1 MTEKRRIMPR
11 IQPQDKTPFDTVQ
24 FRMRKDIVAK
34 LYAYAK
40 FLNDS
45 SPSYVVSA
53 ALKEV
58 FEADKEY
65 QKWISERPEMLE
77 AGINNPSRRGRPKAA

>member
-1 MTEKRRIMPR
+1 MPR
-11 IQPQDKTPFDTVQ
+11 IQPQDKTPFETMQ
-24 FRMRKDIVAK
+24 FRMRKDIVAS

-53 ALKEV
+53 ALKDI
-58 FEADKEY
+58 FEADKDY
-65 QKWISERPEMLE
+65 QKWLAERPEMLD
-77 AGINNPSRRGRPKAA
+77 AAAYKSARRGRPKAHLSAA

>member
-1 MTEKRRIMPR
+1 MPK
-11 IQPQDKTPFDTVQ
+11 IQPQDKTPFETVQ

-58 FEADKEY
+58 FDADKEY
-65 QKWISERPEMLE
+65 QKWLSEKPEALE
-77 AGINNPSRRGRPKAA
+77 MVANVPVRRGRPKAA

>member
-1 MTEKRRIMPR
+1 MPK
-11 IQPQDKTPFDTVQ
+11 IQPQDKTPFETVQ
-24 FRMRKDIVAK
+24 FRMRKDIVVK

-53 ALKEV
+53 ALKDV
-58 FEADKEY
+58 FDADKEY
-65 QKWISERPEMLE
+65 QKWLTERPEVLE
-77 AGINNPSRRGRPKAA
+77 APLSIQVRRGRPANVHPIPA

>member
-1 MTEKRRIMPR
+1 MPR
-11 IQPQDKTPFDTVQ
+11 IQPQGKTPFESVQ

-58 FEADKEY
+58 FEADKDY
-65 QKWISERPEMLE
+65 QKWLSERPEMLE
-77 AGINNPSRRGRPKAA
+77 AAINIPSRRGRPKAA

>member
-1 MTEKRRIMPR
+1 MPK

-58 FEADKEY
+58 FDGDKDF
-65 QKWISERPEMLE
+65 QKWLAERPEMLE
-77 AGINNPSRRGRPKAA
+77 MPLNIAVRRGRPASVHPIPA

>member
-1 MTEKRRIMPR
+1 MPR

-53 ALKEV
+53 ALKEYSKRTRTIKNG
-58 FEADKEY
+58 F
-65 QKWISERPEMLE
+65 
-77 AGINNPSRRGRPKAA
+77 PSGRKCWRRL

>member
-1 MTEKRRIMPR
+1 MPR
-11 IQPQDKTPFDTVQ
+11 IQPQDKTPFETVQ

-53 ALKEV
+53 ALKDV
-58 FEADKEY
+58 FDADKEY
-65 QKWISERPEMLE
+65 QKWLTERPEVLE
-77 AGINNPSRRGRPKAA
+77 APVSIQVRRGRPAGVHPIPA

>member
-1 MTEKRRIMPR
+1 MPR
-11 IQPQDKTPFDTVQ
+11 IQLQDKTPFDTVQ
-24 FRMRKDIVAK
+24 FRMWKDIVAK

-53 ALKEV
+53 ALKDI
-58 FEADKEY
+58 FDADKEY
-65 QKWISERPEMLE
+65 QKWLAERPEVLE
-77 AGINNPSRRGRPKAA
+77 MPPNISVRRGRPANVHPIPA

>member
-1 MTEKRRIMPR
+1 MPR
-11 IQPQDKTPFDTVQ
+11 IQPQDKTPFESIQ

-65 QKWISERPEMLE
+65 QKWLADHPEVLQ
-77 AGINNPSRRGRPKAA
+77 APTNIPARRGRPKAA